1 MLSLIR
7 PALASIPL
15 VLLAG
20 CSGAGERPGGERPGG
35 GRPQAASQPAAAAK
49 PERQGIRW
57 RRSRSVGL
65 PYAGRLVRGVQ
76 LPAEGRFFFT
86 WDPVRKTSPNRPWRR
101 FGTDRLVRITLRVAA
116 AYAKAHPRAPRVGIG
131 DLSRPNGGEFGRRF
145 GGLGHASHQNGLDVD
160 VLYPRRDRRERSV
173 TAAAQIDRRLS
184 QDLLNRFLRA
194 GAQLVFVGPRSG
206 LTGPARRVQILP
218 HHEDHMHVRLAEAS

>member
-1 MLSLIR
+1 VLPLIR
-7 PALASIPL
+7 PALALILL

-20 CSGAGERPGGERPGG
+20 CSGARDHPRAE
-35 GRPQAASQPAAAAK
+35 RPQAQSRQAVAAR
-49 PERQGIRW
+49 PEQQGIRW

-86 WDPVRKTSPNRPWRR
+86 WDPVRRTSPNRPWRR
-101 FGTDRLVRITLRVAA
+101 FGTDRLVRITLRVVAS
-116 AYAKAHPRAPRVGIG
+116 YARAHPRAPRVGIG

-160 VLYPRRDRRERSV
+160 VLYPRRDRRERSA
-173 TAAAQIDRRLS
+173 TATAQVDRRLS
-184 QDLLNRFLRA
+184 QELLNRFLRA
-194 GAQLVFVGPRSG
+194 GARLVFVGSRSG
-206 LTGPARRVQILP
+206 LSGPARRVQRLP
-218 HHEDHMHVRLAEAS
+218 HHEDHMHVRFSARGAKLPR